1 MPSPRPLPIVF
12 AVLIFTI
19 CAIAA
24 VQGQT
29 SPPPATPAQATGK
42 PPPMSDIAFYLAHG
56 DTDAC
61 GHGCKEWIAAEGKID
76 PGAAQRLRQLLS
88 KLGHRKPPIFFHS
101 PGGSLKGSIELGRLI
116 HEQRIDVSVALT
128 IPRGCDHDKLL
139 DKPCDAL
146 KRSGQELEADFDPDS
161 AMCNSA
167 CVWAFVGGTKGFVP
181 PGVKL
186 GIHDVGLD
194 PQKSLPAITT
204 TRTTRTT
211 IRTAAGTTTSTRTA
225 TSARVASLAE
235 IKKAGHARLLEY
247 LHDMV
252 IDKEL
257 LTAASAI
264 PYESVRFLERDEL
277 VHFGIDRREFGEMAW
292 RLRNKPAIAM
302 VKRFFSRVSS
312 GDRSRFRDGFVML
325 GCGFGSATGSRLIF
339 AQERDSSEQ
348 KSADSSILIDVSGQ
362 RIVLRTQVPSP
373 KLDIRVTALSADM
386 FDLIGRGAN
395 IAVSAIVS
403 GQNDVPAAILTLNMD
418 GYSDASV
425 KLRKS
430 CDEAVGN

>member
-1 MPSPRPLPIVF
+1 MPLPIVF

-167 CVWAFVGGTKGFVP
+167 CVWAFMGATSRFVP

-194 PQKSLPAITT
+194 PQKSLPTITT

-225 TSARVASLAE
+225 TSARVASSAE

-252 IDKEL
+252 IDTEL

-292 RLRNKPAIAM
+292 RFRNKPAIAM

-339 AQERDSSEQ
+339 AQERDSPEQ
-348 KSADSSILIDVSGQ
+348 KSADSSVLIDVSGQ

-395 IAVSAIVS
+395 IKVSAIVS
-403 GQNDVPAAILTLNMD
+403 GQNDAPAGILTLNMD

-430 CDEAVGN
+430 CDDAVGN

>member
-1 MPSPRPLPIVF
+1 MPSTRPLPIGF

-19 CAIAA
+19 CAIAP

-61 GHGCKEWIAAEGKID
+61 GHGCKEWIAAEGRID

-116 HEQRIDVSVALT
+116 HEQRIDVSVAHT

-167 CVWAFVGGTKGFVP
+167 CVWAFMGSTKRFVP

-194 PQKSLPAITT
+194 PEKPSPTITT

-211 IRTAAGTTTSTRTA
+211 IRTVTGTTTSTKTA
-225 TSARVASLAE
+225 TSTRVASLPE

-247 LHDMV
+247 LHDMG

-292 RLRNKPAIAM
+292 RFRTKPTIAM
-302 VKRFFSRVSS
+302 VKRFFSPVSS

-348 KSADSSILIDVSGQ
+348 KSADSSILIDVSGR

-373 KLDIRVTALSADM
+373 KFDIRVTALSADM

-395 IAVSAIVS
+395 IKVTAVVS
-403 GQNDVPAAILTLNMD
+403 GQNDVPAAILTFNMD
-418 GYSDASV
+418 GYSDAFV